1 MLRESCCFFVVLSAF
16 FIVLSA
22 LGELSVRTLVASSF
36 SVLCVFRGFSFVLL
50 RLGFMCV
57 LCCAKKPDPLAK
69 SLAHML
75 ASKMLARSSGA
86 VQRAAV
92 TASNVQRRTMA
103 TSMEVRRA
111 LALAM
116 EQEMDRDPD
125 VFLMG
130 EEVGQY
136 NGAYKVS
143 KGLYD
148 KFGAKR
154 VIDTPITEM
163 GIAGICTGAA
173 FKQLKPI
180 CEFMTFNFSMQ
191 AIDQVRTVVCCFAF
205 CAS

>member
-1 MLRESCCFFVVLSAF
+1 
-16 FIVLSA
+16 
-22 LGELSVRTLVASSF
+22 
-36 SVLCVFRGFSFVLL
+36 
-50 RLGFMCV
+50 
-57 LCCAKKPDPLAK
+57 
-69 SLAHML
+69 ML

>member
-1 MLRESCCFFVVLSAF
+1 MLS
-16 FIVLSA
+16 
-22 LGELSVRTLVASSF
+22 
-36 SVLCVFRGFSFVLL
+36 
-50 RLGFMCV
+50 
-57 LCCAKKPDPLAK
+57 
-69 SLAHML
+69 
-75 ASKMLARSSGA
+75 SKMLN
-86 VQRAAV
+86 
-92 TASNVQRRTMA
+92 TALVVGRRTAAATHCRSMA
-103 TSMEVRRA
+103 TTKMEVRRA

-148 KFGAKR
+148 KFGGKR

-173 FKQLKPI
+173 FKGLKPI

-191 AIDQVRTVVCCFAF
+191 AIDQVREWVATFVRPPFG
-205 CAS
+205 

>member
-1 MLRESCCFFVVLSAF
+1 
-16 FIVLSA
+16 
-22 LGELSVRTLVASSF
+22 
-36 SVLCVFRGFSFVLL
+36 
-50 RLGFMCV
+50 
-57 LCCAKKPDPLAK
+57 
-69 SLAHML
+69 
-75 ASKMLARSSGA
+75 
-86 VQRAAV
+86 
-92 TASNVQRRTMA
+92 MA
-103 TSMEVRRA
+103 TVATTMEVRRA

-148 KFGAKR
+148 KFGGKR

-191 AIDQVRTVVCCFAF
+191 AIDQVRYRLSPCSC
-205 CAS
+205 S